1 MKLLKSVL
9 NKTSIKKSFF
19 KYQTKNISLLCDPV
33 GLSEDQVTIMD
44 SSFNFAKNEFLPN
57 AAEWDLNKHFPK
69 DVYKKAAE
77 LGFGGIYVDEKYGGS
92 GLGRLEASLIFEGL
106 ATGCVGSSAYLSIAN
121 MCAWIVDKYGS
132 EEQKENWLSKMCSLE
147 VNSVFNIVFLK
158 LLFNRAWFR

>member
-1 MKLLKSVL
+1 MRLLKTAL
-9 NKTSIKKSFF
+9 KKTSFQKTFL
-19 KYQTKNISLLCDPV
+19 KYQTRNISLLSDPV

-44 SSFNFAKNEFLPN
+44 SSFNFAKNEFLPY
-57 AAEWDLNKHFPK
+57 APEWDLKKHFPK
-69 DVYKKAAE
+69 DIYRKAAE

-147 VNSVFNIVFLK
+147 VNNEFI
-158 LLFNRAWFR
+158 